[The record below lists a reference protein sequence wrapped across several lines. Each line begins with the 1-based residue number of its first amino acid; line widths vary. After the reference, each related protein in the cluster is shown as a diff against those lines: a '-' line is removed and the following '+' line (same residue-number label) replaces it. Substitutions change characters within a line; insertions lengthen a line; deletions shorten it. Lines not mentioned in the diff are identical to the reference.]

1 MNKKEFMQKLKD
13 GLIGLNQNDK
23 REVLLDYE
31 EHFMDGKNQGRTE
44 EEICAALGN
53 PAEIA
58 REIKNQ
64 NQQSAPNNDGV
75 NMAGYIIGII
85 VLSAACIALISV
97 LFSVV
102 SAAIS
107 GIFGAVAVAAIVSN
121 PMLKLAAVS
130 AIIFVAAI
138 CTLIALGIVKL
149 IPIVIKWFKQLY
161 YSLDGKE
168 DKAKKLEYKK
178 IKIHPVVWI
187 LVCLLCFASLAGIIG
202 GSVGF
207 AKEVVRDMDMEDVHN
222 LQEFVEDITYNHR
235 GWVYYVGNDA
245 EEFEAVMEDFAD
257 DMDDFADD
265 MEDVFD
271 ADNGWFFVWRY
282 IFGDN

>member
-58 REIKNQ
+58 KEIKMQ
-64 NQQSAPNNDGV
+64 SQQGAPNNDGV

-85 VLSAACIALISV
+85 VLSAACLALASI

-102 SAAIS
+102 SAAVS
-107 GIFGAVAVAAIVSN
+107 GIFGAVAVAAIVTE

-130 AIIFVAAI
+130 AVIFTVTI

-149 IPIVIKWFKQLY
+149 IPLVVKWYKQLV

-168 DKAKKLEYKK
+168 EKAKNLEHKK
-178 IKIHPVVWI
+178 IKIHPIVWI
-187 LVCLLCFASLAGIIG
+187 LVSLLCLASLGGIIG
-202 GSVGF
+202 GGVGF
-207 AKEVVRDMDMEDVHN
+207 AKEVVRDMDVEDVHS
-222 LQEFVEDITYNHR
+222 LREFVEDVSHNHR
-235 GWVYYVGNDA
+235 GWVYYGGYDA
-245 EEFEAVMEDFAD
+245 DEFEAAMEDFAD
-257 DMDDFADD
+257 DMEDFADE
-265 MEDVFD
+265 MEETFD
-271 ADNGWFFVWRY
+271 EDDGWFFIWKY